1 LGKWKETVDQMNGT
15 IQSLEAQMEVLNGTL
30 ELKDG
35 IINSNEEHLKVK
47 KWRIFPHY
55 LKQTPIIL

>member
-47 KWRIFPHY
+47 KCRIFSKY
-55 LKQTPIIL
+55 LK